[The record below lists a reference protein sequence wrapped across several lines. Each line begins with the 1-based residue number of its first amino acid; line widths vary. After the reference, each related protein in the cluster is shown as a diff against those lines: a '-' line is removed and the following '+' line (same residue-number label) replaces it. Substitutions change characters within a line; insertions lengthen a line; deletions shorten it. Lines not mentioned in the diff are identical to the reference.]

1 MDIKVK
7 IHMMGSFWLE
17 AGGKSY
23 DNLVGKTR
31 RGVSLMQYLILE
43 RGRVVSA
50 QRLIR
55 ELWSGRR
62 SESPENALKTMVSRV
77 RAMLNGICD
86 GLGACIGF
94 EAGGYCWKN
103 ADNVEIDA
111 LEILT
116 IFDRLKKSDNTDEIS
131 YLTNRLQQIY
141 VGDLY
146 QTGDLNNGTAQ
157 VNYLHRE
164 YIEAVLRYVEQLKK
178 LEAYNEICDVCRKA
192 LIIDDLDEQLHIE
205 LMQAMVNLNRA
216 SEAMA
221 EYRKVVKTQKS
232 VLDAEPSE
240 ELASYYDTLAEAG
253 KTLKFNLDVIRNEL
267 SEQESDRRG
276 PFFCDYR
283 AFKEIYNIEMRNL
296 ERLGSTMFLGVIMLG
311 EPDGSLNPVSR
322 ESGMAGLQEI
332 LRNNLRKGD
341 IVTRFA
347 DNIYAMLL
355 PTVNYE
361 TGSMVIDR
369 IQELFYKEYPS
380 GNISFHARIS
390 PLGSRR

>member
-1 MDIKVK
+1 MR

-17 AGGKSY
+17 ANGQSY
-23 DNLVGKTR
+23 DTLVSKTR
-31 RGVSLMQYLILE
+31 RGVSLLQYLILE
-43 RGRVVSA
+43 RGRTVSA

-55 ELWSGRR
+55 ELWAGRR
-62 SESPENALKTMVSRV
+62 SESPENALKTMVSRM
-77 RAMLNGICD
+77 RAMLNGISD
-86 GLGACIGF
+86 GLGACIGY
-94 EAGGYCWKN
+94 EAGGYCWRSSEK
-103 ADNVEIDA
+103 VEVDA
-111 LEILT
+111 LEIISVLEK
-116 IFDRLKKSDNTDEIS
+116 LKASTNIDEQSFLIS
-131 YLTNRLQQIY
+131 RLQQLY
-141 VGDLY
+141 TGDLF
-146 QTGDLNNGTAQ
+146 QTGDINNGIAQ

-164 YIEAVLRYVEQLKK
+164 YIEAVLRYVDQLKK
-178 LEAYNEICDVCRKA
+178 IEAYNEICDICRKA

-232 VLDAEPSE
+232 VLDTEPSE
-240 ELASYYDTLAEAG
+240 EFASYYNTLAEAG
-253 KTLKFNLDVIRNEL
+253 KTLKFNLDVIHNEL
-267 SEQESDRRG
+267 SQQDTDRRG

-311 EPDGSLNPVSR
+311 EPDGSLSPVSR

-355 PTVNYE
+355 PTVNYD

-369 IQELFYKEYPS
+369 IQDLFYKEYPS
-380 GNISFHARIS
+380 GNIAFHARIS
-390 PLGSRR
+390 PLGGIR